1 MTRAAP
7 AGTARLAALM
17 VAAFVDTLGAFLVLA
32 LLPFY
37 AQELGASALE
47 VGALVAAFAVAQT
60 LSAPLWGHASD
71 RIGRRPVILLGLAVS
86 MAGFLAFAF
95 ATSLPALLLARLA
108 QGVGGGT
115 VAAVFAYVADVVP
128 ADHRAERLGWLT
140 AATSAAAM
148 VGPLLGSFAA
158 RFDPALPGLA
168 VAVLCLLALFLAWR
182 LLPEPPRSSAPAG
195 TARVSLLAALARVVQ
210 RPTVAVHRL
219 VWIYSLAMLATQATL
234 GIAGLYLER
243 RFGATEETVWPFF
256 TCLALVSL
264 LVRVVVLGPAV
275 RRAGELPVLRAGA
288 LLLACG
294 LLAMA
299 LPEQAMWLLLPIALV
314 AAGTSFLYPCL
325 TALVTRAVPDGRDT
339 GQALGVQQAFGGCAR
354 IAGPILAGGVFER
367 VAPEAPFL
375 LAGAVMVA
383 VAVIAFLALPARV
396 EAAS

>member
-1 MTRAAP
+1 
-7 AGTARLAALM
+7 M

-158 RFDPALPGLA
+158 RYDPAFPGLA
-168 VAVLCLLALFLAWR
+168 VAVLCLVALLLAWR
-182 LLPEPPRSSAPAG
+182 LLPEPARGPASAGA
-195 TARVSLLAALARVVQ
+195 ARASLLAALVRVVR
-210 RPTVAVHRL
+210 RPAVAVHRL

-264 LVRVVVLGPAV
+264 LVRVVALGPAV

-299 LPEQAMWLLLPIALV
+299 LPEQAIWLLLPIALV

-325 TALVTRAVPDGRDT
+325 TSLVTRAVPDARDT

-354 IAGPILAGGVFER
+354 IAGPIVAGGLFER

-375 LAGAVMVA
+375 LAGVVMLA
-383 VAVIAFLALPARV
+383 VAAITFLALPPRV